1 MHVYDKTTSGVFVLS
16 NIQSIAKSAIFDAL
30 PSAGWRTEGLK
41 GIRHCMRKVPLVIIL
56 LILLSPAC
64 SHKSAS
70 NARVVRP
77 KYHHRWYDRKKD
89 KKTSRTKTMRM
100 KG

>member
-1 MHVYDKTTSGVFVLS
+1 MQVYDKRATSVFVLS
-16 NIQSIAKSAIFDAL
+16 NIQSIAKSAIFDR
-30 PSAGWRTEGLK
+30 SACQLVKRIGRDLVD
-41 GIRHCMRKVPLVIIL
+41 CMRKVSIVFIL